1 MSNIFALALDL
12 IGKDTF
18 ALKDV
23 VMRSEETCERAC
35 DVAFEV
41 ILARLFVVGYYAVLS
56 PTDFIWRRGYY
67 LKS

>member
-1 MSNIFALALDL
+1 MLSFLNH
-12 IGKDTF
+12 
-18 ALKDV
+18 
-23 VMRSEETCERAC
+23 RSEETCERAC